1 MRCSLDVLV
10 LFYATEI
17 FHFLQSLREQLS
29 NKEMEIEQVRELGT
43 TLMEIE
49 HDMPSS
55 TPGGTITQ
63 TCDNLNTQWA
73 DLDHKVSDK
82 TVSKNLFDCCCC
94 SI

>member
-1 MRCSLDVLV
+1 M
-10 LFYATEI
+10 
-17 FHFLQSLREQLS
+17 S
-29 NKEMEIEQVRELGT
+29 NKEVEIEQVRELGT

-73 DLDHKVSDK
+73 DLDHKVRSE
-82 TVSKNLFDCCCC
+82 TS
-94 SI
+94 SIQEFWCLVLQVLLDV